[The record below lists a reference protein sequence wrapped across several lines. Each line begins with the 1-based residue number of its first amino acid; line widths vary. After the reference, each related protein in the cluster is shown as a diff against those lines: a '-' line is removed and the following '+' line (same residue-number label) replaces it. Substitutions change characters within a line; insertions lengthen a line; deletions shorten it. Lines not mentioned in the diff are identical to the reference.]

1 VPIGTLSTSLSVFR
15 HVSLGYVSTCHQ
27 EAHELHQLVF
37 VNTCR
42 EMYQLIGRLY
52 ISACPIP
59 HSAYKHLLNS
69 YSASLGAFYIE
80 VCHFVLD
87 CSPIVFINTFRH
99 FRGMYPPT
107 APSPPPTENW
117 TICEIGM
124 GWHDGAHEHP
134 RALSSTYRCFTHR
147 SFPIIWA
154 CSPTSVME
162 QFS

>member
-1 VPIGTLSTSLSVFR
+1 MPIGTLSTSLSVFR

-27 EAHELHQLVF
+27 QAHELHQLVF

-107 APSPPPTENW
+107 APSPPPLKT
-117 TICEIGM
+117 G
-124 GWHDGAHEHP
+124 P
-134 RALSSTYRCFTHR
+134 YVR
-147 SFPIIWA
+147 
-154 CSPTSVME
+154 
-162 QFS
+162 